1 MEINTCI
8 QSATLKVFKEGENEE
23 QRQVVRY
30 VGPDCSFAG
39 QNVSLGVMNIR
50 NNKTY

>member
-8 QSATLKVFKEGENEE
+8 QPATLKVFKEGELEE

-30 VGPDCSFAG
+30 VNPSSSSGG
-39 QNVSLGVMNIR
+39 QNPSWGCSE
-50 NNKTY
+50 Y